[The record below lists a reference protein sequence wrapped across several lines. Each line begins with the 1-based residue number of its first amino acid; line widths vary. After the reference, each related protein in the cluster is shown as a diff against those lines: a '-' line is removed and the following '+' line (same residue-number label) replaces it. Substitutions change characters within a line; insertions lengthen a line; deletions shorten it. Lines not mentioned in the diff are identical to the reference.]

1 VSGMIIIMITILHE
15 LKHIGLNFMDL
26 NLVSEA
32 SIITLLCVNYL
43 QALYIE
49 RDVEVQDFSL

>member
-1 VSGMIIIMITILHE
+1 MIIIMITILHE